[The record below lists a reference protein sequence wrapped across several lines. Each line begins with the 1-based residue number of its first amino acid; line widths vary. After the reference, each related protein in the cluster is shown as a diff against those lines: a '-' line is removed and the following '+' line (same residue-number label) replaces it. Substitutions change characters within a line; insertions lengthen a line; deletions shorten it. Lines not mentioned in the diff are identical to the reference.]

1 MKTRLLALP
10 FFLLLFL
17 LNSYW
22 CYSQNNDSKIRIN
35 SISTGFGGFYFKKS
49 NSEGG
54 GASFVLNGTL
64 VSNKNLVNLCF
75 LTGSEIGVVG
85 GSTYNFNE
93 FSVAYGRELQLKKW
107 FSLEGFAGIGNY
119 NQSSKNS
126 TIISGNTVSFPLKLN
141 FKFFFNKKMGM
152 GLENTYSINSLNNN
166 LSTNLIIHYNF

>member
-35 SISTGFGGFYFKKS
+35 SISKGFGGFYFKKS

-141 FKFFFNKKMGM
+141 IKFYFTNKMGV
-152 GLENTYSINSLNNN
+152 GIYNSQSVN
-166 LSTNLIIHYNF
+166 

>member
-1 MKTRLLALP
+1 MIKIRHKTIFFL
-10 FFLLLFL
+10 FLLLI
-17 LNSYW
+17 NW
-22 CYSQNNDSKIRIN
+22 CYTQNKDSKIRIF
-35 SISTGFGGFYFKKS
+35 SVSAGFGGFYFNET

-64 VSNKNLVNLCF
+64 VLNKNLVNLCF

-85 GSTYNFNE
+85 SSTYNFNE
-93 FSVAYGRELQLKKW
+93 FSVAYGKALQLKRW
-107 FSLEGFAGIGNY
+107 FNLEGFAGIGNY

-126 TIISGNTVSFPLKLN
+126 TIISGNTLSFPLKLN

>member
-1 MKTRLLALP
+1 MKKRFQTLSC
-10 FFLLLFL
+10 FFLLFL
-17 LNSYW
+17 LQINW
-22 CYSQNNDSKIRIN
+22 CHSQNKDSKIRIY
-35 SISTGFGGFYFKKS
+35 SISVGFGGFYFS
-49 NSEGG
+49 ESSSEGG

-64 VSNKNLVNLCF
+64 ESNKNLVNLCF

-85 GSTYNFNE
+85 SSTYNFNE

-126 TIISGNTVSFPLKLN
+126 TIISGNTLSFPLKLN